1 MCRERHIL
9 PSVEQVLAQ
18 IGNAKVFSKLDAN
31 SGFWQIELV
40 PESAKLT
47 TFITPYGRFCFNRL
61 PFGITSAPEHFQH
74 RMSEIL
80 QGLNGVVCLV
90 DDILVYGTTQ
100 EEHDTHLMEALQK
113 IKEAGLTLSKDKCEF
128 NQTHIKYVGQQID
141 KTGVHPDP
149 DKVHAIQNMRPPT
162 NVREL
167 HQFLGMINQLSKF
180 SPFLADQS
188 KPLRD
193 LLSTK
198 NQWVWEDVQST
209 AFNNIKAAIASR
221 QVLGLCD
228 PTNFTIVSADAS
240 SFGLG
245 GVLQQRQKNGELR
258 PIAFISR
265 SLSDTKKRYAQ
276 IEKEALAVTWASERF
291 LDYLIGLHYTI
302 ETDHKPLVPL
312 LSSKNLEELPIRIQR
327 FRPWL
332 MRFSYTIVHV
342 PGKSLCTADALSRSP
357 LSTTCS
363 GDSKFQQEVDAYVN
377 LLINTLPATEGR
389 LIEIQSQQD
398 EDPVCQKLKQY
409 CQEQWSDKSS
419 LKGPYKP
426 YTAVASELCVANG
439 LLLRGSRLVIPPNLQ
454 PDILN
459 KIHTGHQGITKCRRH
474 IAQTVWWPGIAK
486 DLENLISKC
495 SICCRQKSQHR
506 AVGSNF
512 KPVRPRDMVCGC
524 SCS

>member
-1 MCRERHIL
+1 MEKLGVISKVTTPTEWCAGMVVVPKPNGTVRICVDLTKLNQSVCRERHIL

-31 SGFWQIELV
+31 SGKIELA

-47 TFITPYGRFCFNRL
+47 TFITPYGCFCFNRL
-61 PFGITSAPEHFQH
+61 PFGITSAPEHFQR

-100 EEHDTHLMEALQK
+100 EEHDTHLMAALQK

-128 NQTHIKYVGQQID
+128 NQTHIKYLGQQID
-141 KTGVHPDP
+141 KTGVRPDP

-167 HQFLGMINQLSKF
+167 RQFLGMINQLSKF

-198 NQWVWEDVQST
+198 NQWAWEDVQST
-209 AFNNIKAAIASR
+209 AFNNIKAVIASS
-221 QVLGLCD
+221 QVLGLYD
-228 PTNFTIVSADAS
+228 PTNCTIVSADAS

-245 GVLQQRQKNGELR
+245 AVLQQRQKNGELR

-265 SLSDTKKRYAQ
+265 SLSDTEKRYAQ
-276 IEKEALAVTWASERF
+276 IEKEALAVTWTSERF
-291 LDYLIGLHYTI
+291 QDYLIGLHYTI

-312 LSSKNLEELPIRIQR
+312 LSSKNLEELPIRIQCFCLR
-327 FRPWL
+327 L

-357 LSTTCS
+357 VSTTCS
-363 GDSKFQQEVDAYVN
+363 DDSKFQQEVDAYVN
-377 LLINTLPATEGR
+377 LLINTLPATKGR

-409 CQEQWSDKSS
+409 CQEQWPDKSS
-419 LKGPYKP
+419 LKRPYKP
-426 YTAVASELCVANG
+426 YTAVASELCVAND
-439 LLLRGSRLVIPPNLQ
+439 LLLRGSRLVIPPSLW

-459 KIHTGHQGITKCRRH
+459 KIHTGHQGITKC
-474 IAQTVWWPGIAK
+474 
-486 DLENLISKC
+486 
-495 SICCRQKSQHR
+495 
-506 AVGSNF
+506 
-512 KPVRPRDMVCGC
+512 
-524 SCS
+524 